1 MMDTDYILKVL
12 AHAKKESFD
21 DYYRAA
27 DSDTAKSMVLCNAL
41 FIYLEHAIRAVNE
54 EMAQPTEK
62 DKIKL

>member
-21 DYYRAA
+21 DYYKTS
-27 DSDTAKSMVLCNAL
+27 DIDTANSMALCNAL
-41 FIYLEHAIRAVNE
+41 FIYLEHAIKAVNE